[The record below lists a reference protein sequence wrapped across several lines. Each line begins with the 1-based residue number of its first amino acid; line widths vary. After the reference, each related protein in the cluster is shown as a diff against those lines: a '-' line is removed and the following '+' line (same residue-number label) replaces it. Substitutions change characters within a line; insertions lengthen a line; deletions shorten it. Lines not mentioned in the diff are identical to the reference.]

1 MHNVEPPKGLSANHD
16 LLTVDDLAQLLAT
29 HGPFIEVVLCGS
41 TRYTYAF
48 DIASYRLTKAGYKV
62 TSIGC
67 AKHGDRDGAFQLTDE
82 DCIRLDVLHFGKIQ
96 DAHIVIFLNTKKHLG
111 TSTSRE
117 LAFAQ
122 RFLEKQIIF
131 WEIDEG
137 DAYDGPLPEA
147 FCDLAHPGNW
157 RQRPPAAQGRPM

>member
-1 MHNVEPPKGLSANHD
+1 MLMHNLEQTQGLQADHD

-41 TRYTYAF
+41 TRYASAF

-67 AKHGDRDGAFQLTDE
+67 AKHGDRDGAFQLTNE
-82 DCIRLDVLHFGKIQ
+82 DCLRLDVLHFGKIQ
-96 DAHIVIFLNTKKHLG
+96 DAHIAVFLNTRSHLG

-117 LAFAQ
+117 LAFVG
-122 RFLEKQIIF
+122 RFPEKRIIF

-137 DAYDGPLPEA
+137 EEYDGPLPES
-147 FCDLAHPGNW
+147 FNDLAE
-157 RQRPPAAQGRPM
+157 QGRPV